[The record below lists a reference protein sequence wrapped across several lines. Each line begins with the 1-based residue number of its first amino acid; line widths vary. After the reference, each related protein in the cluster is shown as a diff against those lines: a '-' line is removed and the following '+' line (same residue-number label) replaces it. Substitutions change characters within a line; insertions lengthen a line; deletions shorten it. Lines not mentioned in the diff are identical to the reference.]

1 MTKLLSAAS
10 LERYRRDGFF
20 FPIPVLTPAEAREYR
35 RRLEAVETAHGGA
48 LTGEIRHKPHLLFT
62 WLAELVRRPA
72 ILDAVQDVLGP
83 DLLVWSSSFF
93 IKNGGDAAFVSWHQD
108 ATYWGLSEPDVL
120 TAWVAFTE
128 ATVDNGAMRMVPG
141 SHGEQLAH
149 RDTFAANNLLSRGQ
163 EIAVAVDE
171 TRGVDIVLRAG
182 EMSLHHVRMV
192 HGSPPNRS
200 SDRRIGFAIRY
211 VPTRVKPLAGAV
223 DGAMLVRGVDD
234 YRHFAPEHP
243 PAADLAPEAR
253 AHHAESVARS
263 AKILYRG
270 TGVER
275 FR

>member
-1 MTKLLSAAS
+1 
-10 LERYRRDGFF
+10 
-20 FPIPVLTPAEAREYR
+20 
-35 RRLEAVETAHGGA
+35 
-48 LTGEIRHKPHLLFT
+48 
-62 WLAELVRRPA
+62 VRRPA